1 MTLLLN
7 FEFILR
13 DGEVARGT
21 SLYKT
26 REPQKRQPDF
36 PGSDI
41 KCDLERVE
49 VVVTTDLRIRPK
61 IFWRDDVFGKNG
73 NGLLLTEERDGIPL
87 DIALIEALE
96 GQVWILRSE
105 PTLDNRIGI
114 TISNSKG
121 KVLFTGIGDLTP
133 HTFTSENP
141 DLKPVQGHIFTFFF
155 NEIYSF
161 RRSSPMSCGHTSGAD
176 RVSSPAVYPD
186 YDSSDG
192 GYH

>member
-7 FEFILR
+7 FEFTLR
-13 DGEVARGT
+13 SGEVVRGT

-26 REPQKRQPDF
+26 FELQEHQPDF

-49 VVVTTDLRIRPK
+49 VVVTTDPRIRPK
-61 IFWRDDVFGKNG
+61 IFWREDVFGVNG
-73 NGLLLTEERDGIPL
+73 NGLLLTEERDGVPL

-105 PTLDNRIGI
+105 PTLDQRIGI
-114 TISNSKG
+114 TISNSNG

-141 DLKPVQGHIFTFFF
+141 DLKPVQGHIFTFYFS
-155 NEIYSF
+155 EIYSF
-161 RRSSPMSCGHTSGAD
+161 QRSSPMSCGHTSGAD
-176 RVSSPAVYPD
+176 RKESPALYPNFD
-186 YDSSDG
+186 RSDG
-192 GYH
+192 GTP